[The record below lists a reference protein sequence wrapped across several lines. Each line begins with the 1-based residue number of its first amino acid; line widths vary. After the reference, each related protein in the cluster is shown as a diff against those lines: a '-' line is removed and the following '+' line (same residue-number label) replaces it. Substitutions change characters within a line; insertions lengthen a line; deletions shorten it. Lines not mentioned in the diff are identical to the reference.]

1 MIRPFQLGDIF
12 LIQRLGSQAT
22 KLNIVQSLLQPQ
34 SASWASL
41 TAVVPWND
49 ARVATYVL
57 NQQGHG
63 LVGNGFLQVQKRPG
77 RPEAEI
83 VRVAPGLDTPR
94 GHPAIWEKLLAHYNA
109 EATHQQIARIY
120 VDVPDQPL
128 PVHTFNHVGFR
139 AYTRQ
144 TIWRLSAFDASIP
157 TGQTSG
163 EIRPQGVLDEWPLQQ
178 LYARVVPETVQL
190 AEGMHTGQGDHQG
203 GHQGNYVVKP
213 PILEWWQPGMV
224 DRFVMER
231 RGEIVGAVQIVQ
243 GPRGYW
249 LRPWADLYDPN
260 PYVIHTLLRHALH
273 VIWRRAITQPIY
285 VGVCDYHGGLGAILS
300 DYGFAPFT
308 DRAKMVKP
316 VVQWVREAAL
326 DALPA
331 LERARQVAPAH
342 FTIPASRAVRL
353 RQRGIAYAGAW
364 RSGILRHGVVRVSTP
379 AGGRVT
385 SPSLGQ

>member
-12 LIQRLGSQAT
+12 LIQRLGGQAT

-49 ARVATYVL
+49 AKVATYVL
-57 NQQGHG
+57 SQQGHG
-63 LVGNGFLQVQKRPG
+63 LLGNGFLQVQKRPG
-77 RPEAEI
+77 RPEVDI
-83 VRVAPGLDTPR
+83 VRLAPGLDTPR
-94 GHPAIWEKLLAHYNA
+94 GHPAIWEKLLAHHNG

-128 PVHTFNHVGFR
+128 PVHTFSHVGFR
-139 AYTRQ
+139 TYTRQ
-144 TIWRLSAFDASIP
+144 TIWRLSAFDASVP
-157 TGQTSG
+157 TGQVSA
-163 EIRPQGVLDEWPLQQ
+163 EIRPETRLDEWPLLQ
-178 LYARVVPETVQL
+178 LYSRIVPEAVQL
-190 AEGMHTGQGDHQG
+190 AEGMHAEHA
-203 GHQGNYVVKP
+203 VKP
-213 PILEWWQPGMV
+213 PILEWWQAGVV

-249 LRPWADLYDPN
+249 LQPWADLYDPN
-260 PYVIHTLLRHALH
+260 PQVIHTLLRHALD

-285 VGVCDYHGGLGAILS
+285 IGVRDYHGGLGAILS

-342 FTIPASRAVRL
+342 FTLPARPNVRL
-353 RQRGIAYAGAW
+353 RPRGMAYAGAW
-364 RSGILRHGVVRVSTP
+364 PHELLRHGVARVPTP
-379 AGGRVT
+379 KGG
-385 SPSLGQ
+385 

>member
-22 KLNIVQSLLQPQ
+22 KLNIIQSLLQPQ

-83 VRVAPGLDTPR
+83 VRLAPGLDTPR
-94 GHPAIWEKLLAHYNA
+94 GHPAIWEKLLAHYHA

-128 PVHTFNHVGFR
+128 PVHTFSHVGFR
-139 AYTRQ
+139 TYTRQ
-144 TIWRLSAFDASIP
+144 TIWRLNAFDASVP
-157 TGQTSG
+157 SGQSSA
-163 EIRPQGVLDEWPLQQ
+163 EIRPQGPLDEWPLQQ
-178 LYARVVPETVQL
+178 LYARTVPEAVQL
-190 AEGMHTGQGDHQG
+190 AEGMQAGQGDSP
-203 GHQGNYVVKP
+203 VKP
-213 PILEWWQPGMV
+213 PILEWWLPGVV
-224 DRFVMER
+224 DRLVMER

-249 LRPWADLYDPN
+249 LQPWADLYDPN
-260 PYVIHTLLRHALH
+260 PQVIHTLLRHALH

-285 VGVCDYHGGLGAILS
+285 VGVCEYHGGLGAILS

-316 VVQWVREAAL
+316 VVQWVRETAL

-331 LERARQVAPAH
+331 LEHARRVAPAH
-342 FTIPASRAVRL
+342 FTIPAPRSVRL
-353 RQRGIAYAGAW
+353 RPQEIACAGAW
-364 RSGILRHGVVRVSTP
+364 RNGSLRHQAARVPTP
-379 AGGRVT
+379 RVAE
-385 SPSLGQ
+385 